1 MKNKVKRTQNTKQ
14 QQQQHGGIKTNTEKK
29 TQVEIKKWNDVNK
42 NNEINK
48 FKKPKRMKNP
58 KTETPRRTFWVIYNA
73 NNCLAPPPESKS
85 EEKSV
90 ISF

>member
-1 MKNKVKRTQNTKQ
+1 MKNKVKRNTEQ
-14 QQQQHGGIKTNTEKK
+14 QQKK

-48 FKKPKRMKNP
+48 YQSKENEKFNNQKHR
-58 KTETPRRTFWVIYNA
+58 ERTFWVIYNA